1 MIRCRPVA
9 DDHQPAVTVLTSEK
23 TATARVKMAAHLS
36 LRTDRVGERIARS
49 VRRTRD
55 RVGRLQAAE
64 TVTSAAAGALGFA
77 NIYAAFARD
86 LKDGTRLAL
95 TFADAV
101 RPQVR
106 CHLHPRGCS
115 FF

>member
-1 MIRCRPVA
+1 MW
-9 DDHQPAVTVLTSEK
+9 
-23 TATARVKMAAHLS
+23 AACK
-36 LRTDRVGERIARS
+36 
-49 VRRTRD
+49 
-55 RVGRLQAAE
+55 AAE

-101 RPQVR
+101 RPQA
-106 CHLHPRGCS
+106 
-115 FF
+115 